1 MTRQETKAIMPIIQA
16 YAEGKVIQYS
26 PNRGNTWY
34 DVAEDVNHDINTDE
48 YEYRI
53 KPSPKYRPFANAEEC
68 MQEMLKHQPVG
79 WLKQKVS
86 KVIYCI
92 GSCDIENIYV
102 GITTKIH
109 AYNKALDEFTF
120 YDGSV
125 FGVKEESEG

>member
-1 MTRQETKAIMPIIQA
+1 MNREEIKQFLPILVA
-16 YAEGKVIQYS
+16 FSEGKVIEYRQKGFKEDWREVTS
-26 PNRGNTWY
+26 IPNLSFNSY
-34 DVAEDVNHDINTDE
+34 D
-48 YEYRI
+48 YRI
-53 KPSPKYRPFANAEEC
+53 KPTPKYRPFANAEEC

-102 GITTKIH
+102 GTTTKIH

-120 YDGSV
+120 YDGAV

>member
-1 MTRQETKAIMPIIQA
+1 MTRDEAKQLLPIIEA
-16 YAEGKVIQYS
+16 FSEGKTIEHLGYNEKWKVLLE
-26 PNRGNTWY
+26 PMFNDDDATR
-34 DVAEDVNHDINTDE
+34 
-48 YEYRI
+48 YRI
-53 KPSPKYRPFANAEEC
+53 KPTPKYRPFANAEEC

-102 GITTKIH
+102 GTTTKIH